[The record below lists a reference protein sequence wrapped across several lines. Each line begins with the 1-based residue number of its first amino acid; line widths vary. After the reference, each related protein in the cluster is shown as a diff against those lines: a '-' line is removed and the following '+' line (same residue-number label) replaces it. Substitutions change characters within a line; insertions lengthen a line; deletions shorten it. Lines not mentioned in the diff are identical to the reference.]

1 VFKSHVVGSASE
13 PDATSGVG
21 IGLTNSKIL
30 ARSAGGTIS
39 LKSEEHK
46 FTEVTFTFE
55 STEVARS
62 APKPEEE
69 EKKPDDLF
77 VVEVS
82 NATSQHLHLLLL

>member
-1 VFKSHVVGSASE
+1 MFGSASK

-30 ARSAGGTIS
+30 AESAGGTIS
-39 LKSEEHK
+39 LKSVERV

-55 STEVARS
+55 SAEVARR
-62 APKPEEE
+62 APEPEE
-69 EKKPDDLF
+69 EKKDDKF

-82 NATSQHLHLLLL
+82 NATSQHLHLLFL